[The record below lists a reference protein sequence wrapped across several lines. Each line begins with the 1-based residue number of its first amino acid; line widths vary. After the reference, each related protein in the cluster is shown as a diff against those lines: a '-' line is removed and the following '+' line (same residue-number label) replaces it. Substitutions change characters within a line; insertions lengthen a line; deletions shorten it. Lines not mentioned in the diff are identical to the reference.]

1 MNLLLDTHTLIWWVS
16 GERLSEAASE
26 AIRNPDNLAGVSA
39 ATVWEIAIKQ
49 TLGKLTVDGD
59 LDAVLAEDFEPV
71 PITFDD
77 ARRAG
82 GLPQVHRD
90 PFDRMLVA
98 QAQLRG
104 LVVVSRDPIFESY
117 DVELLVA

>member
-1 MNLLLDTHTLIWWVS
+1 MNLLLDTHTLLWWVN
-16 GERLSEAASE
+16 GERLSDAAAE
-26 AIRNPDNLAGVSA
+26 AIRDPGNLAGVSA
-39 ATVWEIAIKQ
+39 AAVWEIAIKQ
-49 TLGKLTVDGD
+49 ALGKLTVDGD

-82 GLPQVHRD
+82 GLPPVHRD

-98 QAQLRG
+98 QAQNRG

-117 DVELLVA
+117 DVKTMKA